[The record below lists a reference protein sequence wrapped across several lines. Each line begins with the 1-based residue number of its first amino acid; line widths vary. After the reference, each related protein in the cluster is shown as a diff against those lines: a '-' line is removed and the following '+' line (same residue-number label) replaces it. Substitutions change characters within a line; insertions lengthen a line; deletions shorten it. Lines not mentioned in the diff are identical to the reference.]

1 MELTEEE
8 FGAANA
14 RGVAQK
20 ASFPLVS
27 AARYDRRVSRVVISF
42 ASGLDVS
49 FAPRQVQ
56 GLERARPADLA
67 VIEISPSGLGL
78 HFPSLD
84 ADVHIPAL
92 LEGFFG
98 SRSCMASEI
107 GKRGGASTSE
117 AKVAASKRNGRLG
130 GRPRKPTPEAA

>member
-1 MELTEEE
+1 MELTDEE
-8 FGAANA
+8 FAAANA
-14 RGVAQK
+14 RGRAQK

-42 ASGLDVS
+42 ATGIDVA

-67 VIEISPSGLGL
+67 VIEISPSRLGL

-84 ADVHIPAL
+84 ADVYIPAL

-98 SRSCMASEI
+98 SRSWMASEI

>member
-1 MELTEEE
+1 MELTDEE
-8 FGAANA
+8 FAAANA
-14 RGVAQK
+14 RGLAQK
-20 ASFPLVS
+20 GSFPLVS

-42 ASGLDVS
+42 ASGIDVS

-67 VIEISPSGLGL
+67 VIEISPSRLGL

-84 ADVHIPAL
+84 ADVYIPAL

-98 SRSCMASEI
+98 SRSWMAAEI

>member
-1 MELTEEE
+1 MELTDEE
-8 FGAANA
+8 FAAANA

-42 ASGLDVS
+42 ATGIDVS
-49 FAPRQVQ
+49 VAPRQVQ
-56 GLERARPADLA
+56 GLERARPVDLA

-84 ADVHIPAL
+84 ADVYIPAL
-92 LEGFFG
+92 LEGLFG
-98 SRSCMASEI
+98 SRSWRAAEI

-117 AKVAASKRNGRLG
+117 VKVAASKRNGRLG
-130 GRPRKPTPEAA
+130 GRPRKPTPDAA